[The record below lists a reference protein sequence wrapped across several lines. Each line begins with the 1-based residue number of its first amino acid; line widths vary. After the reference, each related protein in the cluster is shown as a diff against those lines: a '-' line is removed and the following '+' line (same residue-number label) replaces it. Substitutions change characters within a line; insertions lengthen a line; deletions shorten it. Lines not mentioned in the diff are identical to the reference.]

1 MDMKYYD
8 LLSTAIIGVVVVA
21 IVNYFLLG
29 NIVIESVAC
38 LAVGYMVG
46 YFINAIGSL
55 LEDVYYR
62 AIGGRPSDKLLTPVE
77 GQRWTGY
84 SRVKFYDI
92 EKATRLLKGEL
103 NNNDA
108 TTSHMFSC
116 AMREVNSCMDSRVP
130 AFNAQYAWS
139 RTLLTAV
146 WMVDV
151 VMVFHYYD
159 QWKFWLIGLLLLV
172 LSWNRYKERGYYY
185 AREVL
190 NEYIKQTENVTK
202 ESMK

>member
-1 MDMKYYD
+1 MKYYD

-21 IVNYFLLG
+21 IVNYFFLD
-29 NIVIESVAC
+29 NIDIDGVAY

-55 LEDVYYR
+55 FEDKYYYT
-62 AIGGRPSDKLLTPVE
+62 IGGKPSDKLLTPVE

-84 SRVKFYDI
+84 SRVRFYDI
-92 EKATRLLKGEL
+92 EKATSLLKSEL
-103 NNNDA
+103 QNQNA
-108 TTSHMFSC
+108 SIAHMFSC
-116 AMREVNSCMDSRVP
+116 AMRKANGCKDSRVP

-146 WMVDV
+146 WMVDIL
-151 VMVFHYYD
+151 MMFRYYD
-159 QWKFWLIGLLLLV
+159 EWLFWLIGLLLLV
-172 LSWNRYKERGYYY
+172 ISWNRYKERGYYY